1 MNTDVIWW
9 STKVKNNSKCMQL
22 IHTSIPKTFTVAFPQ
37 NAYFFNT

>member
-1 MNTDVIWW
+1 
-9 STKVKNNSKCMQL
+9 MQL